1 MVACLSGIGVAYAII
16 NPLKKLVAK
25 METALIEEEKPKKIK
40 ASNEIEALSVLFNR
54 AFPSLD
60 RLIKDKQILDNLPEG
75 IIALAK
81 DGKVT
86 NLNIVL
92 EETFGLKKSQAKGKH
107 YSELFPESLEN
118 APFFSLVEKLVKGE
132 LDRAEGEF
140 RIAYK
145 KDREGTFWITAR
157 NTEGGKE
164 KVISFKDLLEMNR
177 IRKQIKKTEQLALL
191 GTLTSGLAHEVRNP
205 LGSFRGMTE
214 LIQEDLA
221 PGDEKR
227 IYTRT
232 MLREVDRLNQLVE
245 DLLNY
250 STPPLSR
257 MESININA
265 VIGEALFISSYS
277 FKEKNVETAENYTSD
292 LPPISGDVERLTQAF
307 LNLFTNAFEA
317 TPQGGRIEV
326 GSRKS
331 GIGDRRS
338 ELIVSITDTGCGIA
352 PERLE
357 KIFDFFY
364 TTKKTGTGLG
374 LPIARSIITA
384 HGGNIEVKSRPGK
397 GACFEVRLPLRGK

>member
-1 MVACLSGIGVAYAII
+1 MKEKELIPKKLRFRVVVSIPLILTLFTLGSGFLIFNLASVALPGRPVLPQVLGAIIILGVVACLSGIGVAYAII
-16 NPLKKLVAK
+16 NPLKKLATK
-25 METALIEEEKPKKIK
+25 METALIEEEEPKKIK

-81 DGKVT
+81 DGKVI

-157 NTEGGKE
+157 NIEGGKE
-164 KVISFKDLLEMNR
+164 KVISFKDLLEIDSVR
-177 IRKQIKKTEQLALL
+177 REIKKTEQLALL
-191 GTLTSGLAHEVRNP
+191 GTLAYGIAHEVRNP

-227 IYTRT
+227 IYTQT
-232 MLREVDRLNQLVE
+232 MLREVDRLNHLVE
-245 DLLNY
+245 DILNY
-250 STPPLSR
+250 STPPCPGWSQ
-257 MESININA
+257 SI
-265 VIGEALFISSYS
+265 
-277 FKEKNVETAENYTSD
+277 
-292 LPPISGDVERLTQAF
+292 LT
-307 LNLFTNAFEA
+307 
-317 TPQGGRIEV
+317 PW
-326 GSRKS
+326 
-331 GIGDRRS
+331 
-338 ELIVSITDTGCGIA
+338 
-352 PERLE
+352 
-357 KIFDFFY
+357 
-364 TTKKTGTGLG
+364 
-374 LPIARSIITA
+374 
-384 HGGNIEVKSRPGK
+384 
-397 GACFEVRLPLRGK
+397 